1 MGALL
6 SMTEL
11 ILLRRRADNDSAL
24 VFVHGFTGDIR
35 KTWGRFPEFLAAE
48 PRLAGWDLA
57 CFGYRSRPWLDL
69 RRLWSGDPGLPEVAT
84 LLATTAANGALH
96 GYRRLAFAAH
106 SMGGLA
112 LQRALLDSE
121 PLRERTHAVV
131 LFGTPSNGL
140 MKASLLAFWKT
151 QAAQMMS
158 LSPFV
163 RDLRVR
169 WKNTLANPPF
179 HFLAVA
185 GEEDQFV
192 PPESS
197 LGPFPDVVQRAVV
210 PGNHVTMI
218 KPRSAGDLAVRLVVE
233 AVAEPDELP
242 VAGADQMGIHAGRHK
257 RRWLERR
264 DVEDALEARRLY
276 VEGYAQAQAAGDA
289 AGAAYHGIN
298 LAFLALAFE
307 EDYRKAR
314 QLAQDALRWCAAT
327 GAHPGRRMWLEAVR
341 GEALLVTGDYEAAV
355 QSYGRALEYGPTSRE
370 KESMREQAVR
380 VARLLRAAHCEQR
393 LERLFSN

>member
-1 MGALL
+1 
-6 SMTEL
+6 MTEL
-11 ILLRRRADNDSAL
+11 IPIRRRADNDSAL
-24 VFVHGFTGDIR
+24 VFVHGFTGEIR
-35 KTWGRFPEFLAAE
+35 KTWGRFPEFLTAE

-112 LQRALLDSE
+112 VQRALLDSA

-140 MKASLLAFWKT
+140 RKASLLAFWKT
-151 QAAQMMS
+151 QAAQMRR

-169 WKNTLANPPF
+169 WQNALANPPF
-179 HFLAVA
+179 RFLAVA

-197 LGPFPDVVQRAVV
+197 LGPFTGAGQRAVV

-218 KPRSAGDLAVRLVVE
+218 KPRSAGDLAVRLVME

-242 VAGADQMGIHAGRHK
+242 VAGADRLGIHAGRHK

-264 DVEDALEARRLY
+264 DTEDALEARRLY
-276 VEGYAQAQAAGDA
+276 AEGYAQAQQAGDA

-314 QLAQDALRWCAAT
+314 QLAQDALGWCAAT
-327 GAHPGRRMWLEAVR
+327 DAHPGRRMWLEATR
-341 GEALLVTGDYEAAV
+341 GEALLITGDYEAALER
-355 QSYGRALEYGPTSRE
+355 YWRAIEYQPTPGERE
-370 KESMREQAVR
+370 TMRTQAQAL
-380 VARLLRAAHCEQR
+380 ARLLRAANCEQR
-393 LERLFSN
+393 LERLFAN